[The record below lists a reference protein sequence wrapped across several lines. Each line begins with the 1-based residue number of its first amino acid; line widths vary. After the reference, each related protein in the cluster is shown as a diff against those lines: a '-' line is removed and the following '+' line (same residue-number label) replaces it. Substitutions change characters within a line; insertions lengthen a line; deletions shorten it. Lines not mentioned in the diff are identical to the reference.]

1 MIKSKRQIIRKILG
15 ATLAT
20 IIFNSG
26 QAIAVYNKTFDI
38 IIHNDKENKL
48 LDFEKDFFART
59 QSGEKSQ
66 LFMTVATAG
75 ESTMIRSL
83 LFADGIPSHSEGEHM
98 NNIYGGITGSMAAV
112 VAVRIYILC
121 SDYERAVDIIKK
133 FDLKK
138 GNIILQPQ
146 G

>member
-1 MIKSKRQIIRKILG
+1 MNPMIYYILIGAVLLFAFYMFFFRSKKSGKTE
-15 ATLAT
+15 AETD
-20 IIFNSG
+20 
-26 QAIAVYNKTFDI
+26 AVDI
-38 IIHNDKENKL
+38 SEDQ
-48 LDFEKDFFART
+48 DFEKDFFART

-121 SDYERAVDIIKK
+121 SDYERAVDIVKK

>member
-1 MIKSKRQIIRKILG
+1 MNPMIYYILIGAVVLVAFYMFFFKSKK
-15 ATLAT
+15 
-20 IIFNSG
+20 SG
-26 QAIAVYNKTFDI
+26 KSEAENDTADI
-38 IIHNDKENKL
+38 SENQ
-48 LDFEKDFFART
+48 DFEKDFFART
-59 QSGEKSQ
+59 QAGEKSQ

-83 LFADGIPSHSEGEHM
+83 LFADGIPSHAEGEHM

-112 VAVRIYILC
+112 VAVRIYIIC
-121 SDYERAVDIIKK
+121 SDYERALDIIKK

-138 GNIILQPQ
+138 GNIIIQPQ